1 MLCYKK
7 DEGRGLQ
14 TSPALDSTI
23 HRESIM
29 TKPLCVGWAPMQ
41 MSWWPEISESLQ
53 KPWPLEAVYCDLRWW
68 ADHER
73 MGTGKRPGRP
83 TLRARWGWVDR
94 QVRNALKAEDRW
106 GDPRQSK
113 RTAGGQRPDS
123 GRTVSQPVDE
133 VEPSAPDSD
142 RTAGGQPASPRADLH
157 STQITDHKN
166 TPLPPSEGGSAPA
179 ADKPVKK
186 QRRTA
191 LTLEQIAAVEIP
203 APLAALDG
211 FIPRWMDW
219 MRVRQRG
226 RGKWFEAQQAHAML
240 AKLAGF
246 HTEGLDVLG
255 GLETAY
261 QSSWQG
267 IERRYLERLAEPT
280 AGALTLLDGSKD
292 VWTGARAWTLM
303 IRSTLDVQSIHTPG
317 IRDHWRM
324 APDTPGLDL
333 AILATL
339 QEVTETSSVGFA
351 WRDLRTTRRD
361 DWQRRD
367 LERRFV
373 KAFPAHWRRAQ
384 QEVAA

>member
-1 MLCYKK
+1 MKNNTT
-7 DEGRGLQ
+7 RR
-14 TSPALDSTI
+14 AASTG
-23 HRESIM
+23 
-29 TKPLCVGWAPMQ
+29 PLCAGWEPL
-41 MSWWPEISESLQ
+41 PSEVWHQITDHLPI
-53 KPWPLEAVYCDLRWW
+53 PWTIEQASHDLRVM
-68 ADHER
+68 ASEVR
-73 MGTGKRPGRP
+73 LNRRRKMPGRV
-83 TLRARWGWVDR
+83 TLSARWGWPDR
-94 QVRNALKAEDRW
+94 QVRSLLRNEDSWR
-106 GDPRQSK
+106 DPRFADE
-113 RTAGGQRPDS
+113 RTTRVPEAYHS
-123 GRTVSQPVDE
+123 RTTPEPETQ
-133 VEPSAPDSD
+133 VEPSAAYHS
-142 RTAGGQPASPRADLH
+142 RTTRVPEVSTRADLH

-186 QRRTA
+186 RRTA

-203 APLAALDG
+203 APLATLDG
-211 FIPRWMDW
+211 FVPRWMDW

-226 RGKWFEAQQAHAML
+226 RGKWFEVQQAHAML

-303 IRSTLDVQSIHTPG
+303 IRSTLDAQSINTPG

>member
-1 MLCYKK
+1 MKTNTMRSPASMGEQWVPVPVRLINAIYEAPSMKRRAWAVAYLLVWLVAFHRAWK
-7 DEGRGLQ
+7 GAPASMGELEAWTLSNSRQRTVKARLDALGALEKWTDRGLEVDRKRTDGNEVQ
-14 TSPALDSTI
+14 ATVSDSCGLEVDQKWTA
-23 HRESIM
+23 HA
-29 TKPLCVGWAPMQ
+29 GA
-41 MSWWPEISESLQ
+41 SLQ
-53 KPWPLEAVYCDLRWW
+53 TTHLQDY
-68 ADHER
+68 
-73 MGTGKRPGRP
+73 
-83 TLRARWGWVDR
+83 
-94 QVRNALKAEDRW
+94 
-106 GDPRQSK
+106 
-113 RTAGGQRPDS
+113 
-123 GRTVSQPVDE
+123 
-133 VEPSAPDSD
+133 
-142 RTAGGQPASPRADLH
+142 
-157 STQITDHKN
+157 KN
-166 TPLPPSEGGSAPA
+166 TPHPPSEGGSAPA

-186 QRRTA
+186 RRTA

-211 FIPRWMDW
+211 FVPRWMDW

-226 RGKWFEAQQAHAML
+226 RGKWFEVQQAHAML

-261 QSSWQG
+261 QSNWQG
-267 IERRYLERLAEPT
+267 IERRYLERLAEPA

-292 VWTGARAWTLM
+292 AWTGARAWTLM